1 MASRLN
7 PYLQFRD
14 TAKEA
19 MEFYRGVFG
28 GDLEIMTFGQM
39 GVEGDEA
46 EKVMHAMLT
55 TPSGFALMGSDTPE
69 EMEYTPGGNMSI
81 SLSGDDADDLRG
93 YFAGLS
99 EGGDVSMPLAV
110 QMWGDEFGMLTDR
123 FGTKWMVNI
132 ATSQHRA
139 QS

>member
-14 TAKEA
+14 TARQA
-19 MEFYRGVFG
+19 MEFYREVFG
-28 GDLEIMTFGQM
+28 GDLEIMTFAQM

-46 EKVMHAMLT
+46 NKVMHALLT

-69 EMEYTPGGNMSI
+69 EMEYTPGGNVSI
-81 SLSGDDADDLRG
+81 SLSGDEADDLRR
-93 YFAGLS
+93 YYAGLS
-99 EGGDVSMPLAV
+99 EGGDIVMPLSV
-110 QMWGDEFGMLTDR
+110 QMWGDEFGMFTDK

-132 ATSQHRA
+132 ATSEHRQQA
-139 QS
+139 